1 MYIHRRQNLLN
12 RRKLYLLKYHKE
24 LREEQS
30 LMASHNSKRLE
41 DMIASL
47 LTPHRVLFR
56 QNV

>member
-1 MYIHRRQNLLN
+1 MYIHRRQNVLN
-12 RRKLYLLKYHKE
+12 RRKLYLPKDHKE

-30 LMASHNSKRLE
+30 LMAGHNSKHLE

-47 LTPHRVLFR
+47 STPLRVLFR